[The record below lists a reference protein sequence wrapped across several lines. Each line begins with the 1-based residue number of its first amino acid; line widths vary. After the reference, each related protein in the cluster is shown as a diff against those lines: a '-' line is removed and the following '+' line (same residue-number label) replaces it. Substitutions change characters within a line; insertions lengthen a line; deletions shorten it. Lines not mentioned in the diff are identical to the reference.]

1 MSEFTAATIDKIVEI
16 YDERREI
23 ETIKIDGHTYTTE
36 SLRRV
41 EAPRYRPGC
50 TDVFGLDSICKLIR
64 SEFEEIGTARLYV
77 RVKAHNEVDV
87 FTPFDDHMER
97 DALYRARADVPGFS
111 EGFRDPE
118 KVAIELRSLFLPG
131 EGVNYLLGLLSRM
144 TKEDSATTEDNG
156 VTQSITVKAGV
167 SLKGKE
173 QIEPRVSLT
182 PFRTF
187 LEIEQPAS
195 EYILR
200 VNDDGAVGLFE
211 ADGGIW
217 KLESKKHIADYFETA
232 LADLI
237 ETGAVVVM
245 R

>member
-1 MSEFTAATIDKIVEI
+1 MSEFTADTIEKIIEI
-16 YDERREI
+16 YDARREI
-23 ETIKIDGHTYTTE
+23 ETIDIDGYTYTATD
-36 SLRRV
+36 LRRV

-50 TDVFGLDSICKLIR
+50 IDVYGLDSICKLIR
-64 SEFEEIGTARLYV
+64 SELGETDAKRLYV

-87 FTPFDDHMER
+87 FTPFDDHMGR
-97 DALYRARADVPGFS
+97 DSLYRARADVPGFND
-111 EGFRDPE
+111 GFSTPE
-118 KVAIELRSLFLPG
+118 KAAIELRSLFLPG

-173 QIEPRVSLT
+173 QIEPRVALT

-200 VNDDGAVGLFE
+200 VHDDGAVGLFE
-211 ADGGIW
+211 ADGGVW
-217 KLESKKHIADYFETA
+217 KLESEKRIADYFETA

-237 ETGAVVVM
+237 ERGAVVVM

>member
-23 ETIKIDGHTYTTE
+23 ETTKIDGHTYTTE
-36 SLRRV
+36 SLHRI

-50 TDVFGLDSICKLIR
+50 TDVYGLDSICKLICN
-64 SEFEEIGTARLYV
+64 EFEEIGAPRLYV
-77 RVKAHNEVDV
+77 RVKAHNDVDV
-87 FTPFDDHMER
+87 FTPFNDHMER
-97 DALYRARADVPGFS
+97 DSIYRARADVPGFN
-111 EGFRDPE
+111 EGFRSPE
-118 KVAIELRSLFLPG
+118 KAAIELRSLFLPG

-144 TKEDSATTEDNG
+144 TKDDSATTEDNG

-173 QIEPRVSLT
+173 QIEPRVALT

-187 LEIEQPAS
+187 LEVNQPAS

-211 ADGGIW
+211 ADGGVW
-217 KLESKKHIADYFETA
+217 KLEAKKLIADYFERE
-232 LADLI
+232 LFGLI
-237 ETGAVVVM
+237 ENGAVVVM